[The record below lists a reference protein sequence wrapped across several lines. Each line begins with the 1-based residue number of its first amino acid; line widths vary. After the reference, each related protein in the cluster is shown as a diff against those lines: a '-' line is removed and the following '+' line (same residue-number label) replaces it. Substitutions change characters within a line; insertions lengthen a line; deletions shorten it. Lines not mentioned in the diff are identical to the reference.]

1 MHNEPGPLV
10 SFCRHQMK
18 TCRSPSFQTLE
29 HTSEA
34 IGLRRPS
41 FSENKVKILRLKFY
55 QICILIIRFYF
66 TNRQLRSLIFAKCWY
81 APCIICLFYITVL
94 DLQTKYHAIVYLLIE
109 MILKDKTVSI
119 INPFPALSH
128 SLQILQ
134 QVSLMGHYKNM
145 TAFSAWNSLQLL
157 I

>member
-34 IGLRRPS
+34 IGLRQPS
-41 FSENKVKILRLKFY
+41 FSENKVKYWDWSFTRYVFWSSS
-55 QICILIIRFYF
+55 FFF
-66 TNRQLRSLIFAKCWY
+66 TNRQLRSLIFAKWWY
-81 APCIICLFYITVL
+81 APCIISLFYITVL